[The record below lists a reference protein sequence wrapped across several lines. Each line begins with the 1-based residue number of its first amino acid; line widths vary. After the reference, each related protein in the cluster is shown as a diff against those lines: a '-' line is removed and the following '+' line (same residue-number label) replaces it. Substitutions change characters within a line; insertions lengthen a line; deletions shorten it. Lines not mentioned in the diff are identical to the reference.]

1 MDKQNLIKDL
11 GEKLRAI
18 RREKNMT
25 QQQLAKLADLSYK
38 YVGEI
43 ERAEK
48 NPSIGVLNRIAN
60 AVEIDLLELLE
71 FKSSAEPTMQEK
83 VRNDLIIKLNRQIKN
98 LKPEELEKLSKI
110 IRILSE
116 KD

>member
-1 MDKQNLIKDL
+1 
-11 GEKLRAI
+11 
-18 RREKNMT
+18 MT

-43 ERAEK
+43 ERAVK

-60 AVEIDLLELLE
+60 ALEIDLLDLLE
-71 FKSSAEPTMQEK
+71 FEPSGEPARQEK
-83 VRNDLIIKLNRQIKN
+83 ARNTLINKLSRQIKN

-110 IRILSE
+110 IRIIFE
-116 KD
+116 K

>member
-1 MDKQNLIKDL
+1 
-11 GEKLRAI
+11 
-18 RREKNMT
+18 MT

-60 AVEIDLLELLE
+60 AIEIDLLELLE
-71 FKSSAEPTMQEK
+71 FEPLSEPTKQEK
-83 VRNDLIIKLNRQIKN
+83 ARNALIVKLNRQIKN
-98 LKPEELEKLSKI
+98 LKPEDLEKHSKI

-116 KD
+116 KKE